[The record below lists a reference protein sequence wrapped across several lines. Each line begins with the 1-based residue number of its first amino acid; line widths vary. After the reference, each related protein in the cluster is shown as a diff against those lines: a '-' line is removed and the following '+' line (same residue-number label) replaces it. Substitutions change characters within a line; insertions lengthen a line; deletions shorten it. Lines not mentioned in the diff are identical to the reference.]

1 MLVPVTL
8 CRRFTTPHVHIEHLR
23 IPVGAGHL
31 HAERVGRGGLPVV
44 LLHGF
49 GTCAFLWR
57 NVAPV
62 LANAGYTVLS
72 LDLLGHG
79 ESDRSPDGLYGLD
92 AQAEYVDRALT
103 ALRVPGAAFVGQ
115 DVGCIV
121 ALMLAAR
128 RPEQRGPLV
137 LLSPP
142 DPTALPPA
150 SVRSL
155 QRSSARAAITANEMF
170 GAFPLIRSLLSAGV
184 ADPTHMTEQLIARY
198 GAPFVGSD
206 GVSHLLMLA
215 RAMELENPDQLNLAA
230 VSSSALIVTGESDQ
244 WSESGG
250 VQRLVSRLRSAEPAV
265 RSLPGVGHLIAEDAP
280 GLLARLMLEWLA
292 AVPRIETPSQSLQ
305 KRHRSGERP

>member
-1 MLVPVTL
+1 
-8 CRRFTTPHVHIEHLR
+8 VHIEHLR
-23 IPVGAGHL
+23 IPVGPGHL
-31 HAERVGRGGLPVV
+31 HAERVGRGGLPIVF
-44 LLHGF
+44 LHGF

-57 NVAPV
+57 HVAPV

-79 ESDRSPDGLYGLD
+79 ESDRSIDGLYGLS

-115 DVGCIV
+115 DIGCIV

-128 RPEQRGPLV
+128 RPAQRGRLV

-142 DPTALPPA
+142 DPGALPPA
-150 SVRSL
+150 SVRAV

-170 GAFPLIRSLLSAGV
+170 GAFPLIRSLLSTGV
-184 ADPTHMTEQLIARY
+184 ADASHMTDQLIARY

-215 RAMELENPDQLNLAA
+215 RSMELENPDQLNLAA
-230 VSSSALIVTGESDQ
+230 VSSSALLVAGELDQ
-244 WSESGG
+244 WSEAGSM
-250 VQRLVSRLRSAEPAV
+250 QRLASRLSSANPV
-265 RSLPGVGHLIAEDAP
+265 VQVMPGVGHLIAEDAP
-280 GLLARLMLEWLA
+280 DSLARLLLDWF
-292 AVPRIETPSQSLQ
+292 AVPSLVESVPAAP
-305 KRHRSGERP
+305 RSRVRPGERP